1 MTIDIVEVVS
11 VLLWRP
17 RTQRSVEPL
26 LTVRG
31 IFMYA
36 QSACV
41 NCNDGNQISLPQQRS
56 MRPREKFEIK
66 GRAGSKDYSLV
77 LGMVNAVARL
87 LKKKKLWLYGNL
99 YSELLVVKENEREK
113 RINSLIERK
122 LAHNFLLCLAKVTR

>member
-41 NCNDGNQISLPQQRS
+41 NCNDGNQISLPQQSEYATARKI
-56 MRPREKFEIK
+56 RDK
-66 GRAGSKDYSLV
+66 RASGIERLFV
-77 LGMVNAVARL
+77 GARYGKRGGQVV
-87 LKKKKLWLYGNL
+87 KKKKKIMALWKFVFGTF
-99 YSELLVVKENEREK
+99 SCKRE
-113 RINSLIERK
+113 
-122 LAHNFLLCLAKVTR
+122 